1 MARRDAC
8 EDPRPEKAEHYTVGR
23 LRKTALNR
31 KEGMD
36 HRTRAGILW
45 QHLQMPRVKG
55 NREQEIECI
64 IDALID
70 GAADALS
77 AKGGPTL
84 LETLDAEGLAQL
96 LKLIGGPVEKKP

>member
-1 MARRDAC
+1 
-8 EDPRPEKAEHYTVGR
+8 
-23 LRKTALNR
+23 
-31 KEGMD
+31 MD

-84 LETLDAEGLAQL
+84 LETLDRMKKNATLMTADAEGLAQL